1 MKLQD
6 AIELKALLATDSNYT
21 NPTIWN
27 HGEGYLVE
35 TTRLDGAKITAKVSG
50 ENLIVEVSNQ

>member
-1 MKLQD
+1 MELKD
-6 AIELKALLATDSNYT
+6 AIELQALLATDSNYT

-27 HGEGYLVE
+27 HGDGYLVE
-35 TTRLDGAKITAKVSG
+35 TVRSDGAKVTAKVSG